1 MTCYHPLQG
10 WWSKEKTEN
19 EKRRVVFN
27 RREGYSDLRVDV
39 PCGQCIGC
47 RLSYSRNW
55 AIRCVH
61 EASLHDENCFV
72 TLTYDDGNV
81 PDSGS
86 LNRRHIQLFLKRL
99 RKKFTGKKIRFY
111 CCGEYGELLSR
122 PHYHL
127 ILFGF
132 DFEDKV
138 LWSVRDGVR
147 LYRSE
152 ILEKLWIY
160 GYSTIGNVTYESAA
174 YVARYCLKKR
184 NGEKKD
190 EHYKG
195 LEQEFS
201 TMSRRPGI
209 ARDWFEKF
217 KGDVFPHDYVVI
229 RNGIKC
235 KPPRYYDNIYDVID
249 SEEMQKIKQL
259 RHKYLIGCAPLIPD
273 GEDSVDRLEVK
284 EKVQKSKLTLLKRSV
299 E

>member
-10 WWSKEKTEN
+10 WWSREKTEN
-19 EKRRVVFN
+19 GKRRVVFN
-27 RREGYSDLRVDV
+27 WREGYSDLRVNV

-72 TLTYDDGNV
+72 TLTYDDSNV

-111 CCGEYGELLSR
+111 CCGEYGELLTR

-152 ILEKLWIY
+152 ILEKLWTY

-184 NGEKKD
+184 NGEKKG
-190 EHYKG
+190 EYYKG

-229 RNGIKC
+229 SKGIKC

-249 SEEMQKIKQL
+249 RDEMQKIKQL
-259 RHKYLIGCAPLIPD
+259 RHKYLSGCAPLIPD